1 MNTQP
6 TPTTTTSPTTT
17 THTTAS
23 TEALHT
29 LADAQDI
36 IPQSRVV
43 DLLLDLYAT
52 STEPA
57 VRLEIEAA
65 LTLCGRRT
73 MLRASEL
80 RSCLALIEGAE
91 EVESAFAHLLLAS

>member
-6 TPTTTTSPTTT
+6 TTTDTTTTTNI
-17 THTTAS
+17 TAP

-29 LADAQDI
+29 LADTQDI
-36 IPQSRVV
+36 ISQGRVV
-43 DLLLDLYAT
+43 DLLLDLYAAA
-52 STEPA
+52 TEPA
-57 VRLEIEAA
+57 VRLEVEAA

-73 MLRASEL
+73 MLRATEL
-80 RSCLALIEGAE
+80 RSCLALIDGAE